1 MDAKNISSG
10 KSSYGE
16 TKVPTHGCL
25 YNKVAYNFGKMVS
38 EIFGGEVKFAVIG
51 IENNEK
57 LIKN

>member
-1 MDAKNISSG
+1 MDARKISSG

-16 TKVPTHGCL
+16 TKVSAHDCI
-25 YNKVAYNFGKMVS
+25 YNKVANNFALTS
-38 EIFGGEVKFAVIG
+38 

>member
-16 TKVPTHGCL
+16 TKVPSHGCH
-25 YNKVAYNFGKMVS
+25 YIKVANYFGKFLTGNLCH
-38 EIFGGEVKFAVIG
+38 IGNFALES

-57 LIKN
+57 LIKI

>member
-1 MDAKNISSG
+1 MDARNISSG

-16 TKVPTHGCL
+16 TKVPSHGCL
-25 YNKVAYNFGKMVS
+25 YNKLAYNFVKMVS
-38 EIFGGEVKFAVIG
+38 EIFGREVNFAVIG

>member
-1 MDAKNISSG
+1 MDARKISSG

-16 TKVPTHGCL
+16 TKVPSHDCL
-25 YNKVAYNFGKMVS
+25 YNKVAYNFGKMGS
-38 EIFGGEVKFAVIG
+38 EIFGREEIFAVIG